1 MEMVQQRMEETS
13 NDKKRSLQSSDMYLE
28 DFKKT
33 FGQAES
39 RNTASKSNMQM
50 QHIRVLNDQDFD
62 DDENKSYDLRKSF
75 GKRGGGGIN
84 ELK

>member
-1 MEMVQQRMEETS
+1 
-13 NDKKRSLQSSDMYLE
+13 
-28 DFKKT
+28 
-33 FGQAES
+33 
-39 RNTASKSNMQM
+39 MQM